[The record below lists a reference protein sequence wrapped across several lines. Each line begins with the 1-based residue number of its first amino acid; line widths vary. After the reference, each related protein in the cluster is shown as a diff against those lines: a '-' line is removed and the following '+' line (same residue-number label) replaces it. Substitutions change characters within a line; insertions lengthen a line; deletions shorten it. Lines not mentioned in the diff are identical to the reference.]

1 MRDEIFPNFQE
12 MCFNKEPNISL
23 LKQMFEDL
31 KEQGYKYIPD
41 VICEIVHD
49 VSAQSS
55 TVNLFQ
61 VIDLDILKDLE
72 KNLRSS
78 AQLITDKSTLMLRKS
93 CIKMY
98 PVVYDRLKQASP
110 LSNGNLHLV
119 SSLFLVVVR
128 RRKIMVTKKWCKERV
143 QE

>member
-1 MRDEIFPNFQE
+1 MRDKIFPNFQE

-78 AQLITDKSTLMLRKS
+78 AQLITDKSTLMLKKS

-98 PVVYDRLKQASP
+98 PVVYDRLKQASLLP
-110 LSNGNLHLV
+110 LSNGKIPQGIKSSTPLSSNL
-119 SSLFLVVVR
+119 SLTFM
-128 RRKIMVTKKWCKERV
+128 KA
-143 QE
+143 